1 MKRPS
6 LKVAAP
12 TGARYK
18 CSFPNCEKRYVSTD
32 GVRKH
37 ARKRHTEWL
46 ATVDE
51 HSGLRDKAYESK
63 PSTYCFMEF
72 DDDEVEG
79 SEGGA
84 SWRSESVLSDNESR
98 APDQAVSVCAPVV
111 AREEACAPQ
120 IGEPMRLASIALEM
134 NAEALMPT
142 SLPSV
147 PDFLRMI
154 NQIPVS
160 LPPLAISS
168 DDEPNTP
175 PNTPPRADPAYA
187 TPWMKGCGPG
197 AGPPIMPFFLD
208 ELPSKPDGL
217 VQPVLTAGSSAA
229 AGWDRPER
237 AAAAASDVG
246 AAGRGDPGV
255 VDPEDATLLNL
266 AESDAFVS
274 MLLAFA

>member
-175 PNTPPRADPAYA
+175 PNTPPRSDPAYS
-187 TPWMKGCGPG
+187 TPWTKGLSEPG

-208 ELPSKPDGL
+208 EVPSKP
-217 VQPVLTAGSSAA
+217 TAA

-237 AAAAASDVG
+237 AAVSDVV
-246 AAGRGDPGV
+246 ATERGDPGAT
-255 VDPEDATLLNL
+255 DPEDAILLNM

-274 MLLAFA
+274 MLLAFT

>member
-6 LKVAAP
+6 LKFPPP

-46 ATVDE
+46 AAVDE
-51 HSGLRDKAYESK
+51 HSGLRDKTFESK
-63 PSTYCFMEF
+63 PSTYCIMEY
-72 DDDEVEG
+72 DDDEDLEG
-79 SEGGA
+79 SEGGG
-84 SWRSESVLSDNESR
+84 SWRSESVPSDNESPEPNEAVC
-98 APDQAVSVCAPVV
+98 APYAPVV
-111 AREEACAPQ
+111 AREVARAPP
-120 IGEPMRLASIALEM
+120 IGEPTRLASIAMEM

-160 LPPLAISS
+160 LPPPAISS

-175 PNTPPRADPAYA
+175 PNTPPRSDPVYS
-187 TPWMKGCGPG
+187 TPWTKGLSGPG
-197 AGPPIMPFFLD
+197 TGPPIMPFFLD
-208 ELPSKPDGL
+208 EVPSKP
-217 VQPVLTAGSSAA
+217 TAAA

-237 AAAAASDVG
+237 APAAVSDVAAAE
-246 AAGRGDPGV
+246 RGDPGAA
-255 VDPEDATLLNL
+255 DFEDTTLLNM

>member
-6 LKVAAP
+6 LKITAP

-46 ATVDE
+46 AAVDE
-51 HSGLRDKAYESK
+51 HSGLRDKTFESK
-63 PSTYCFMEF
+63 PSTYCIMEF
-72 DDDEVEG
+72 DDEDG

-84 SWRSESVLSDNESR
+84 SWRSESVPSDNESPMPNEAVC
-98 APDQAVSVCAPVV
+98 APCAPCAPVV
-111 AREEACAPQ
+111 AREIVRAPP
-120 IGEPMRLASIALEM
+120 IGEPTRLASIAMEM

-160 LPPLAISS
+160 LPPPAISS

-175 PNTPPRADPAYA
+175 PNTPPRSDPAYS
-187 TPWMKGCGPG
+187 TPWTKGLSGPG

-208 ELPSKPDGL
+208 EVPSKP
-217 VQPVLTAGSSAA
+217 TAA

-237 AAAAASDVG
+237 APAAVSDVV
-246 AAGRGDPGV
+246 ATERGDPGAT
-255 VDPEDATLLNL
+255 DPEDATLLNM

-274 MLLAFA
+274 MLLAFT